1 LKEGKGL
8 LVRLILVVIVT
19 GFLAMFC
26 ASAFAEENA
35 AKKKAENLPWDK
47 ASISLGSFVS
57 STNSKVYLSANG
69 VGIGIDVEEA
79 LGIDTTTSVFRAG
92 GIWRF
97 SDNRRHR
104 AELSWFAIRRDGSR
118 QLGQD
123 IIIDGVT
130 YPTGTQVNSGF
141 DLDVYKATYSY
152 SFFQDDRMDIGAGV
166 GLYIM
171 PLRFEFSASGLVSGQ
186 VSEAVTAPLPVFGLR
201 GDFVIAPK
209 WILKSKLD
217 LFYLEYKQYKGM
229 LYDTSVGVEY
239 KAFKRVGFG
248 LAVENFTLAIEAEGE
263 DYPGIDFMG
272 KIEYQYLGAMLYAS
286 FYF

>member
-1 LKEGKGL
+1 
-8 LVRLILVVIVT
+8 VRLILVVIVT